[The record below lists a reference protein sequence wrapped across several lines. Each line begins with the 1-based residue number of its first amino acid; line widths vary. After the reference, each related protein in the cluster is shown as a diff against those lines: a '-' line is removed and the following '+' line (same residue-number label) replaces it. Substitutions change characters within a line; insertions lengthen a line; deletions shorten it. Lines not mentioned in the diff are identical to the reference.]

1 MGMGIQGYSYVVYK
15 GMQGYIFIGYVDDCM
30 VP

>member
-1 MGMGIQGYSYVVYK
+1 MGIQGYSYVVYK
-15 GMQGYIFIGYVDDCM
+15 GIQGCFFIGYVGDYM